1 LIFNY
6 FFSPVLGWSNGLYF
20 IISYVIKCFIQFLG
34 VLTDILKLITSAI
47 SNLISVLQDVIMIYG
62 VFFTPLKIINIC
74 FFYHLITSWSI
85 LVKSTYIF
93 QNIWICINISPAE
106 LLSKWLLICGRHNF
120 FHEFLLVKVIMYY
133 AHCPYLYTM
142 KSVWSKHRLNWY
154 PV

>member
-1 LIFNY
+1 MIFNY

-133 AHCPYLYTM
+133 ALVHIYIQWNLCEANTD
-142 KSVWSKHRLNWY
+142 
-154 PV
+154 

>member
-34 VLTDILKLITSAI
+34 FLTDILKLITSAI

-106 LLSKWLLICGRHNF
+106 LLSKWLLICVRHNF

-133 AHCPYLYTM
+133 ALVHIYIQWNLCEANTD
-142 KSVWSKHRLNWY
+142 
-154 PV
+154 

>member
-106 LLSKWLLICGRHNF
+106 LLSKWLLICVRHNF

-133 AHCPYLYTM
+133 ALVHIYIQWNLCEANTD
-142 KSVWSKHRLNWY
+142 
-154 PV
+154 

>member
-1 LIFNY
+1 MIFNY

-106 LLSKWLLICGRHNF
+106 LLSKWLLICVRHNF

-133 AHCPYLYTM
+133 ALVHIYIQWNLCEANTD
-142 KSVWSKHRLNWY
+142 
-154 PV
+154 